1 VDFVEVYELTLAEKQ
16 ALIERIKSLKDVFD
30 AHIDT
35 DNQGEVISLG
45 VFSRGN
51 RHPKE
56 IKRDVEELFRNQM
69 GYRINHNK
77 ISIIEEVIDDQGIIP
92 RVKFLTA
99 FQVYQTPE
107 VVEGVVQLQHEHEV
121 IEGKVEAMQFELELE
136 YLIAQATAAALMK
149 ILPDHRLRVNQV
161 KEIDMGGQAIICVLI
176 SCTHLTKRDDGVYVG
191 ACARTKDLLGSVAK
205 ATLDALNRK
214 LERL

>member
-1 VDFVEVYELTLAEKQ
+1 MTLAEKQ
-16 ALIERIKSLKDVFD
+16 ALVDRIKRLKDVFD

-35 DNQGEVISLG
+35 DDEGEVISLG

-69 GYRINHNK
+69 GFRVNHNK
-77 ISIIEEVIDDQGIIP
+77 ISIIEEISEDEHMIP

-99 FQVYQTPE
+99 FQVYKTPE
-107 VVEGVVQLQHEHEV
+107 VIEGVVQLQHDHEV
-121 IEGKVEAMQFELELE
+121 IEGKVEAMQYEMELE

-149 ILPDHRLRVNQV
+149 LLPDHRLRIKHV
-161 KEIDMGGQAIICVLI
+161 KEIDMGGQAIICVLV
-176 SCTHLTKRDDGVYVG
+176 SCTHKRKRDDGIYVG